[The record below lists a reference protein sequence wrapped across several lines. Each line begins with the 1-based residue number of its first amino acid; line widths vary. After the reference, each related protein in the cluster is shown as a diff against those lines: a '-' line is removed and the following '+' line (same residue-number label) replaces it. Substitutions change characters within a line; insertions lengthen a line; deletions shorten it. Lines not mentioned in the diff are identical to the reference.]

1 MLTVID
7 PYLHKTLVKLKMID
21 DYEEM
26 NITSIIET
34 LTFKYMQM
42 DEVPLVREFS
52 ADLIK
57 DNKVFEEA
65 MTELYLNPR
74 ASKYLEDYTEFDTV
88 ELVNRAEKILKADM
102 RGESD
107 DH

>member
-7 PYLHKTLVKLKMID
+7 PYLHKTLVKLKEMID
-21 DYEEM
+21 DYEE
-26 NITSIIET
+26 NEHHFVIIET

-57 DNKVFEEA
+57 
-65 MTELYLNPR
+65 R
-74 ASKYLEDYTEFDTV
+74 
-88 ELVNRAEKILKADM
+88 
-102 RGESD
+102 
-107 DH
+107 